1 MVLIE
6 PGTASG
12 FARIKDARAQVSRQS
27 EGADVKSLKHEE

>member
-12 FARIKDARAQVSRQS
+12 FAHIKDARAQVSRKS
-27 EGADVKSLKHEE
+27 EKPEAMERNK